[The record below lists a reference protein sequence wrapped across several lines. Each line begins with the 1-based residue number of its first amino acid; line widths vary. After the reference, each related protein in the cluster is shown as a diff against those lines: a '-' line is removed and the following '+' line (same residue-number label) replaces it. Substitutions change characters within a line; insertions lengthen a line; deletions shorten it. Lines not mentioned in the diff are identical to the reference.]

1 MNYLDDL
8 PDDATLSRKV
18 RRKILIALS
27 VSFFAAFT
35 VIYVSGVIAK
45 KVTHS
50 EYDETIQKFQA
61 WMKAQDDK
69 PIQP

>member
-1 MNYLDDL
+1 MGNNNYRPLF
-8 PDDATLSRKV
+8 
-18 RRKILIALS
+18 KILIALS